1 MKALPTVV
9 EIVLESGGD
18 IDGSRLSEIVEAMIE
33 RDARA
38 TATHDVELGQIVLR
52 AADEKHLL
60 ALVTVLSAKVG
71 DKLVAGSPQVTYREA
86 FSDATEADYTHK
98 MHLGPTYQ
106 FGRVII
112 RFEPAQGRGI
122 GFVNAIKPGDLP
134 FDYISAVEQGI
145 LEAAA
150 TGFLIGAPL
159 TDFTA
164 TLVGAA
170 YHDIDSSVRAF
181 KMAAR
186 GAIKEAAATAG
197 IKILEPV
204 MQIAVLTR
212 PQWRKVV
219 ENHLVRRRAALL
231 ESNDP
236 TIVVA
241 TAPMAA
247 LFGVENDLIE
257 IADGEAAVA
266 MIFDSY
272 GDVPPSTFN
281 PDDTLPAAAALRA

>member
-112 RFEPAQGRGI
+112 QFEPARGQGIR
-122 GFVNAIKPGDLP
+122 FVNAMKPGDLP
-134 FDYISAVEQGI
+134 SDYISAVEQGI

-150 TGFLIGAPL
+150 TGFLISAPL

-170 YHDIDSSVRAF
+170 YHDIDSSVMAF
-181 KMAAR
+181 NIAAR
-186 GAIKEAAATAG
+186 GATKEAAATSG
-197 IKILEPV
+197 IKVLEPV

-219 ENHLVRRRAALL
+219 ENHLIRRRAALL

-247 LFGVENDLIE
+247 LFGVENELTE
-257 IADGEAAVA
+257 ITDGEAAVA

-272 GDVPPSTFN
+272 ADVPPSTFN
-281 PDDTLPAAAALRA
+281 PDDTFPAAAALRA